1 MMCLLKQLKNRTKIK
16 ITKMNNTLL
25 ILKNEYLKRVKKKSF
40 IILTLLVPFLFAG
53 MMALI
58 VFLSMKNDK
67 KERTIAVYDESTLF
81 LGEFNEEG
89 YTNYHFLPKEE
100 YQDLRINLKNSDF
113 YALLYIPGNIYSSN
127 TAQLL
132 SEKQV
137 PMELSEQISRKLS
150 RFIENDKRQKVVEE
164 SGIPDLEEQLSN
176 TKTRIQ
182 LNTLKISE
190 SGETTKS
197 SSTVAFI
204 ASYAMGMV
212 IYFFVFMYGAM
223 VMRSVMEEKKSRII
237 EVIIS
242 SVKPSQLMAG
252 KIIGTA
258 LVGLTQVAIW
268 VVLGVVSLVVVQGF
282 FMPEATQEMGQSLM
296 EAQSQMNPA
305 IAQAADQNKIMEVM
319 EMVGNLNLPL
329 ILFAFVFYFLAG
341 YLLYSSLLGAVGA
354 AVDSDEDAQQ
364 MVLPVTFPL
373 ILSIMLLF
381 PIARN
386 PEGPVAF
393 WASIIPFTSPV
404 AMLARVP
411 YGIPTW
417 ELLLSMFLLILTT
430 VGAIAAAAKIYRV
443 GLLMYGKKVNI
454 KELIKWLRYK
464 N

>member
-1 MMCLLKQLKNRTKIK
+1 
-16 ITKMNNTLL
+16 MNNTLL

-53 MMALI
+53 MFALI
-58 VFLSMKNDK
+58 IFLSLNNDK
-67 KERTIAVYDESTLF
+67 KERTIAVFDESTLF
-81 LGEFNEEG
+81 LGEFGEEA
-89 YTNYHFLPKEE
+89 YTKYHFIPKEE
-100 YQDLRINLKNSDF
+100 YQELKTNLKNTDF
-113 YALLYIPGNIYSSN
+113 YALLYIPGNIYSNN
-127 TAQLL
+127 TAQLI
-132 SEKQV
+132 SEKQL
-137 PMELSEQISRKLS
+137 PMEMGEKIERKLS
-150 RFIENDKRQKVVEE
+150 RFIENDKRQKVIKE
-164 SGIPDLEEQLSN
+164 SGIPDLEERLAS
-176 TKTRIQ
+176 TSTRVQ
-182 LNTLKISE
+182 LNTLKISD
-190 SGETTKS
+190 SGEAKKS
-197 SSTVAFI
+197 SSTIAFI
-204 ASYAMGMV
+204 TSYAMGFI

-268 VVLGVVSLVVVQGF
+268 IVLGVVSLTVVQGVF
-282 FMPEATQEMGQSLM
+282 TPEATQEMGQSLM
-296 EAQSQMNPA
+296 ETQSQMNPA
-305 IAQAADQNKIMEVM
+305 MAQAADQNKVMEVM

-329 ILFAFVFYFLAG
+329 ILFAFVFYFLGG

-354 AVDSDEDAQQ
+354 AVDNDEDSQQ